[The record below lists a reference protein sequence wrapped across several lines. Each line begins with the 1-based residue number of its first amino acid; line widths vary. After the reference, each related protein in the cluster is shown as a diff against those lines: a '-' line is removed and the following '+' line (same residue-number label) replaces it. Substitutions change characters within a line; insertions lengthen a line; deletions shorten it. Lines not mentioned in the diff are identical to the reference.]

1 MTVFSKSSQQLNNIK
16 SLQFKK
22 SIKKEKEKHKVIQ
35 TLSWLYSIV
44 EESMVFY
51 TQNSESTEEENLKEK
66 KISENSKFS
75 LRNSRALLNWSEFQE
90 SKSNLELWFGYKIWG
105 ISIEWHL
112 SHAEG

>member
-66 KISENSKFS
+66 KKTQKIQSFLWEIQELCSTEVNSKN
-75 LRNSRALLNWSEFQE
+75 LSRT
-90 SKSNLELWFGYKIWG
+90 
-105 ISIEWHL
+105 
-112 SHAEG
+112 

>member
-66 KISENSKFS
+66 KKT
-75 LRNSRALLNWSEFQE
+75 Q
-90 SKSNLELWFGYKIWG
+90 KIQ
-105 ISIEWHL
+105 SFL
-112 SHAEG
+112 